1 MARGLNMVFLV
12 VLAVTALI
20 QSSVAQTTFQVGDA
34 LGWTIPPNTAAYST
48 WASNKTFTLN
58 DILVFN
64 FTTGQHDVARVSKAN
79 YDSCNPAN
87 PISIQNNGPATLT
100 LNETGAHY
108 YICTISSH
116 CSLGQKLAINVTT
129 TTSPAP
135 QPSTSP
141 TATPTPAPTVAPA
154 PVPPTTATPPS
165 STTSPPPTTATP
177 PSSTTSPPPPT
188 TATPPS
194 STTTPS
200 APTPTGV
207 SAPPPPPSSATSLG
221 VTGLCA
227 TFLSIVIALLY

>member
-1 MARGLNMVFLV
+1 MARRLNMVFLV
-12 VLAVTALI
+12 ALAVTALI

-141 TATPTPAPTVAPA
+141 TATPTPAPTVAPVPSTHA
-154 PVPPTTATPPS
+154 PAPAPPTTATPPS
-165 STTSPPPTTATP
+165 STTS
-177 PSSTTSPPPPT
+177 PPPT